1 MLVTLQ
7 FNSQQTHC
15 PGTYSIRQ
23 QTKYKTSRR
32 MGTSS
37 LCVCTFPTNS
47 RDVVTW
53 VTNHGIHTQVVTL
66 VLTGLD
72 MNTAV
77 YYTLD

>member
-1 MLVTLQ
+1 
-7 FNSQQTHC
+7 
-15 PGTYSIRQ
+15 
-23 QTKYKTSRR
+23 

-37 LCVCTFPTNS
+37 LCVCTL
-47 RDVVTW
+47 TW